1 MPTGNRFTQ
10 LPVHAVVVALLMLTV
25 CRSHPEVNPL
35 SFLRH
40 ERVSIGVGK
49 FDGRFSSL
57 MRISRPTMF
66 TIRAEETVKVVADPP
81 VLNQSGEWVRVS
93 WSGVVIPQKLDWIG
107 VWLLPNESFNID
119 AKHQAPVKY
128 QVQYR
133 LILLH

>member
-1 MPTGNRFTQ
+1 
-10 LPVHAVVVALLMLTV
+10 
-25 CRSHPEVNPL
+25 
-35 SFLRH
+35 
-40 ERVSIGVGK
+40 
-49 FDGRFSSL
+49 
-57 MRISRPTMF
+57 MF

-128 QVQYR
+128 QVQYTFTTLTAR
-133 LILLH
+133 SQATNDFWLISRRRMLNMFGVQHRKSGSGLGTSVLL